1 VKCGEKSSPT
11 ETSRAAQ
18 AEHLRRLNVIDFYP
32 CPPFTNM
39 DNLAVQVLKSVVLEA
54 AFGDPGLLATIIRA
68 AAFAKPR
75 NLPFVSLGPMF
86 AGRADALEDLYKALL
101 GAKGSAVVVNG
112 LGGVGKTRLTVEY
125 ALAHEA
131 DDSALLFV

>member
-1 VKCGEKSSPT
+1 VKCGEKFSPT
-11 ETSRAAQ
+11 ETSRASQ

-39 DNLAVQVLKSVVLEA
+39 DNLAAQAVKSVFLEA

-75 NLPFVSLGPMF
+75 NVPFVSLGPMF
-86 AGRADALEDLYKALL
+86 AGRADALEDLHKALL

-112 LGGVGKTRLTVEY
+112 LGGGRQD
-125 ALAHEA
+125 AAHG
-131 DDSALLFV
+131 